1 MMAGGAAARRVFP
14 NSWLM
19 RRSKGFPDRGGY
31 CDGTNPAEGRE
42 RWEDRIGPMVD
53 MARMRGKITPRPAAI
68 LQISRETG
76 RLSQMVTAFQFQ
88 TWVTKFRVR
97 SVSGKETAVRKMDDE
112 RREKMTPKELLMEK
126 LRGIYG
132 VSLLDD
138 FFRMFPNLR
147 MDSFPPG
154 CLTIVSRLATPPP
167 LPTAKRT
174 A

>member
-1 MMAGGAAARRVFP
+1 MGGSNRIDGGHGQDEGKDHAPARRHP
-14 NSWLM
+14 LP
-19 RRSKGFPDRGGY
+19 KP
-31 CDGTNPAEGRE
+31 RE
-42 RWEDRIGPMVD
+42 
-53 MARMRGKITPRPAAI
+53 K
-68 LQISRETG
+68 TG

-88 TWVTKFRVR
+88 TWVTKFRVISDR
-97 SVSGKETAVRKMDDE
+97 GRAAVRKMDDE

-138 FFRMFPNLR
+138 LFRMFPNLR